1 MITHSRGNRWFR
13 SRGARL
19 GPTMDKSASASQ
31 GNRRASLSRRG
42 PHRHRIRVPVG
53 GRLLHYWR
61 GLGPGLVTG
70 ASDNDPSGI
79 TTYSVAGATTRYR
92 LLWMGVFTM
101 PLLVAVQSMAARIG
115 ACTEEGLGKVIEA
128 RFGRKVLLGSVAI
141 LLVANVVTIA
151 ADLGGVAAGVHLLV
165 PIPVSLVI
173 PLVAAGL
180 LAIEIFWSYRRFAS
194 LVKWLTLVLFLY
206 VVSGFVAGPDWGHV
220 AKGTFIPHLSLSKDF
235 LTSAVAVLGTTISP
249 YMFFWITSQ
258 EVEEE
263 EENPGPDLD
272 DDPATAP
279 QAERRRRV
287 DVITGM
293 GYANLVFYFIILAN
307 AATLGKRG
315 IKIETAEQAARA
327 LTPIVGRFDTVLFAV
342 GLIGA
347 GLIAIPVLAGSVAY
361 PLAELFNWREGLNHP
376 LRKAPGFYAAL
387 FAAVALG
394 VALNFVGVDPVKAL
408 VYAAVVQGFLA
419 PILLVLLT
427 AIASDP
433 DIMGP
438 HRNGWFD
445 TTFGFLA
452 AGVMAAAAI
461 ALVAVTLAG

>member
-1 MITHSRGNRWFR
+1 MLRPRRSIYRNRGSN
-13 SRGARL
+13 
-19 GPTMDKSASASQ
+19 
-31 GNRRASLSRRG
+31 
-42 PHRHRIRVPVG
+42 RHRVRSPIG
-53 GRLLHYWR
+53 GRAVHYWR
-61 GLGPGLVTG
+61 SLGPGLVCG

-79 TTYSVAGATTRYR
+79 GTYSVAGASTGYR
-92 LLWMGVFTM
+92 LLWMAVFTM

-115 ACTEEGLGKVIEA
+115 AVREEGLGKAIQD
-128 RFGRKVLLGSVAI
+128 RFGRRMLVGSVTI
-141 LLVANVVTIA
+141 LLIANIATIA
-151 ADLGGVAAGVHLLV
+151 ADLGGVAAGVHLLAPV
-165 PIPVSLVI
+165 PEKLIIPILGV
-173 PLVAAGL
+173 GL
-180 LAIEIFWSYRRFAS
+180 LAVEVFWSYRRFAS

-206 VVSGFVAGPDWGHV
+206 IVSGFLASPDWAEV
-220 AKGTFIPHLSLSKDF
+220 VKGTFIPHLSFSKEFLSA
-235 LTSAVAVLGTTISP
+235 AVAVLGTTISP

-272 DDPATAP
+272 DHPVTAAR
-279 QAERRRRV
+279 AERSRRV

-293 GYANLVFYFIILAN
+293 AYANLVFYFIILSSAS
-307 AATLGKRG
+307 TLGKRG
-315 IKIETAEQAARA
+315 IQIQTAQEAARA

-347 GLIAIPVLAGSVAY
+347 GLIAIPVLAGAVAY
-361 PLAELFNWREGLNHP
+361 PLAELFHWTEGLDNP

-387 FAAVALG
+387 TGAVAIG
-394 VALNFVGVDPVKAL
+394 VALNFLKVNPLKAL
-408 VYAAVVQGFLA
+408 VYAAILQGFLA

-427 AIASDP
+427 VIARDAAL
-433 DIMGP
+433 MGS

-461 ALVAVTLAG
+461 ALVVVTLVR